1 MTGPTREPVKTTTA
15 GPAAGRG
22 ESLTGAVNDPAGAAV
37 FPHLLQIG
45 RRIRALRQSRG
56 LTLSELSE
64 RTGISVSMLS
74 MVERGQAN
82 PTVGTLIA
90 VAAAL
95 EADMADLF
103 GVHGAERASPV
114 TRRDEQ
120 RVVRAATGFTRRLLV
135 HDRARGIEM
144 VLNRYEPGAHSNPV
158 PSKHHGYEFGVV
170 LSGCVHVELDGKVY
184 RLEEG
189 DAIAYPS
196 TTPHRSWNEGEDV
209 ATTVWVNLWNF

>member
-1 MTGPTREPVKTTTA
+1 MNGPTKEHLKTATANPSGSLGGAGNEPN
-15 GPAAGRG
+15 
-22 ESLTGAVNDPAGAAV
+22 GAVLLS
-37 FPHLLQIG
+37 HLLELGQ
-45 RRIRALRQSRG
+45 RIRSLRQGRG

-95 EADMADLF
+95 EVDMADLF
-103 GVHGAERASPV
+103 GVSTANETSPV
-114 TRRDEQ
+114 TRREEQ
-120 RVVRAATGFTRRLLV
+120 RIVHAATGFTRRLLV
-135 HDRARGIEM
+135 HDRVRGIEM
-144 VLNRYEPGAHSNPV
+144 VLNHYEPGAHSNPV

-170 LSGCVHVELDGKVY
+170 LSGSLHVELDGVVY

-189 DAIAYPS
+189 DSIAYPS
-196 TTPHRSWNEGEDV
+196 ATPHRSWNEGDDV
-209 ATTVWVNLWNF
+209 TTTVWVNLWNL